1 MAIFEEWCDFDRDGK
16 ERKRLWKL
24 TEKAGGR
31 AVIRDKLCETVRHHY
46 RAAER
51 MADDIQSL
59 GFPGAAT
66 IIRELLPRTTT
77 ARSGDLGEILATE
90 LVEEEIGFRVPVRR
104 LRYKDSREMALR
116 GDDFIGA
123 KLNQEAQ
130 LHLLKG
136 ESKSRLSLAANV
148 VAEARQALTRD
159 DGRPT
164 PSSLLFVSD
173 RLLDGEAEDQ
183 ILGRALRDE
192 SASRAVPA
200 ARIDHVLF
208 TLSGNAPP
216 QALADDLN
224 AADGVRTHTVV
235 NCRVGDHQTFIA
247 NIFEGAGALGDD

>member
-1 MAIFEEWCDFDRDGK
+1 VAIFEEWCDFDREGE

-31 AVIRDKLCETVRHHY
+31 AAIRDELCETLRHHY

-51 MADDIQSL
+51 MADDIESL
-59 GFPGAAT
+59 GFPGAAA
-66 IIRELLPRTTT
+66 IIAELLPRTAT
-77 ARSGDLGEILATE
+77 ARSGDLGEVLATE

-123 KLNQEAQ
+123 RLDGEAR

-136 ESKSRLSLAANV
+136 ESKSRLALAANV
-148 VAEARQALTRD
+148 VVEAREALTRD

-183 ILGRALRDE
+183 VLGRALRDE
-192 SASRAVPA
+192 IANRAVPA

-216 QALADDLN
+216 QALTDDLN

-235 NCRVGDHQTFIA
+235 NCRITDHQAFIA
-247 NIFEGAGALGDD
+247 DVFEGAGDLGDD